1 MRHVGQFTTCLGEA
15 GININDLSH
24 KSMGEI
30 GYTLIDVDKSITP
43 ETLLKISQIEGVIS
57 IKNLN

>member
-1 MRHVGQFTTCLGEA
+1 MVGQFTTFLGEA

-24 KSMGEI
+24 KSMDEI